1 MESVLFWKFSENP
14 KFLQLFFGDSLMGH
28 ANRELT
34 QKLSQFPGKWI
45 PQSRKTLKI
54 FFKISGFWSFSR
66 LIFATWLQVEALVLS
81 LHRRFRDSLAGK
93 PSNHEKDLDKI
104 FKILFKGFWWLILTT
119 CSRVNWVAKIVCF
132 AQIGLNLRQF
142 SKNFQFSLISRA
154 HTLYCLPLPLPKP
167 QFSSSIFKNRYEFSL
182 IFNVFQDSSPS
193 FLGFCIYVEIWKY
206 GCWIW
211 FCWYFGSLIYKFC
224 WYNAYSTCFTCLFFI
239 FMHYTMFCVVLCISC
254 FFNFETSNDYMFLHF
269 SLGAHFCIWCAR
281 AHTHTHTYSLTC

>member
-54 FFKISGFWSFSR
+54 FFKIYGFWSFSR

-119 CSRVNWVAKIVCF
+119 CSRVNWVVKIVCF

-142 SKNFQFSLISRA
+142 SKTFQFSLISRA

-167 QFSSSIFKNRYEFSL
+167 PFSSSIFKNRYEFSL
-182 IFNVFQDSSPS
+182 IFNVF
-193 FLGFCIYVEIWKY
+193 
-206 GCWIW
+206 
-211 FCWYFGSLIYKFC
+211 
-224 WYNAYSTCFTCLFFI
+224 
-239 FMHYTMFCVVLCISC
+239 
-254 FFNFETSNDYMFLHF
+254 
-269 SLGAHFCIWCAR
+269 
-281 AHTHTHTYSLTC
+281 